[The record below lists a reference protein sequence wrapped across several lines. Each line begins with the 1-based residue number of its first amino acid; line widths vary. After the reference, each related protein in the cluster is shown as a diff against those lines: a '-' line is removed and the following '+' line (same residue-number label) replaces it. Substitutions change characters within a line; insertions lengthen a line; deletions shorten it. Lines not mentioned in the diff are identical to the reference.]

1 MITLDVNQEIAPV
14 DERLDEA
21 LIVSIEG
28 AINNLLKDLP
38 EGEIA
43 ISYVSDGEIKRLNRI
58 YRGKDEV
65 TDVLSFS
72 YLDEAKRRGPIG
84 DVAISFTQAKRQ
96 AMEGD
101 LRLELVDLVVHGV
114 LHVLGYDH
122 ERPEDAEVMFPLQDK
137 VVSRVI

>member
-72 YLDEAKRRGPIG
+72 YLE
-84 DVAISFTQAKRQ
+84 